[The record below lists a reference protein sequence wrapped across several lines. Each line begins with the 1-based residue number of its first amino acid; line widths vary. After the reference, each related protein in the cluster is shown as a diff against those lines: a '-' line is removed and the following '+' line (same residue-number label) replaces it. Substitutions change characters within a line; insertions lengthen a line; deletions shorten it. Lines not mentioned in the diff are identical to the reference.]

1 MIELIH
7 LQKLYDDTIAV
18 KDVTVS
24 IPAGVVCGLVGPNG
38 AGKTTTLRCMAGLLP
53 ATAGEIRISGFSPD
67 SDPVRHKRTIAYV
80 PDDPPLFD
88 DLTVGEHLDFIARLY
103 QIEDHRRTAID
114 LLERFELLNKYDSM
128 VTSLSRGMRQKLAVA
143 CAYLIQPQVLLL
155 DEPLTGLDPPGIRVL
170 LESVREFV
178 RKGRTVII
186 SSHLLA
192 MIGDV
197 CDQVWLLQNG
207 LVRYHGSTAGLR
219 NEFPA
224 TNSLEEAFFAAMK
237 PIAKTGDDSPGDTVV
252 MAAPPSFESVSTE
265 ATSVGAPLDPL
276 PTNTVPPTSVSNV
289 P

>member
-1 MIELIH
+1 MIKLNH

-53 ATAGEIRISGFSPD
+53 ATAGEIQINGISPET
-67 SDPVRHKRTIAYV
+67 DPVRLKRTIAYV

-88 DLTVGEHLDFIARLY
+88 DLTVGEHLDFVARLY
-103 QIEDHRRTAID
+103 HIDDHRRTAID
-114 LLERFELLNKYDSM
+114 LLEQFELLAKYDAT

-155 DEPLTGLDPPGIRVL
+155 DEPLTGLDPPGIRIL
-170 LESVREFV
+170 LDSVRQFV
-178 RKGRTVII
+178 RGGKTAII

-192 MIGDV
+192 MISDV

-207 LVRYHGSTAGLR
+207 LVRYHGTTSGLR
-219 NEFPA
+219 KEFPN
-224 TNSLEEAFFAAMK
+224 TESLEEAFFAAMDLS
-237 PIAKTGDDSPGDTVV
+237 ANESASSAEDEDESTVV
-252 MAAPPSFESVSTE
+252 MPAAQTGVAMPL
-265 ATSVGAPLDPL
+265 TSP
-276 PTNTVPPTSVSNV
+276 TVPASPTTVS
-289 P
+289 

>member
-1 MIELIH
+1 MIELTH

-24 IPAGVVCGLVGPNG
+24 IPAGVICGLVGPNG

-53 ATAGEIRISGFSPD
+53 ATAGEIRINGFSPD

-88 DLTVGEHLDFIARLY
+88 DLTVGEHLDFVARLY

-114 LLERFELLNKYDSM
+114 LLERFELLGKYDAM

-170 LESVREFV
+170 LQSVREFV
-178 RKGRTVII
+178 RSGRTAIV

-207 LVRYHGSTAGLR
+207 LVRYHGTTTGLR
-219 NEFPA
+219 QEFPE

-237 PIAKTGDDSPGDTVV
+237 PVVKSDAGIDESTVV
-252 MAAPPSFESVSTE
+252 MPGVPNLEP
-265 ATSVGAPLDPL
+265 TSMGAPLDQVTANSVASTV
-276 PTNTVPPTSVSNV
+276 TNIS
-289 P
+289 

>member
-53 ATAGEIRISGFSPD
+53 ATAGEIRINGFSPD

-114 LLERFELLNKYDSM
+114 LLERFELLSKYDAM

-178 RKGRTVII
+178 RSGRTVIV

-207 LVRYHGSTAGLR
+207 LVRYHGTTAGLR
-219 NEFPA
+219 NEFPE

-237 PIAKTGDDSPGDTVV
+237 PAAKAEANHADDTQV
-252 MAAPPSFESVSTE
+252 MAAPPSFQMPNLEPK
-265 ATSVGAPLDPL
+265 SVGAPIRPV
-276 PTNTVPPTSVSNV
+276 PTSTVPPSSVTNV
-289 P
+289 S

>member
-1 MIELIH
+1 MIELTH
-7 LQKLYDDTIAV
+7 LQKLYDDTIAD

-24 IPAGVVCGLVGPNG
+24 IPAGVICGLVGPNG

-53 ATAGEIRISGFSPD
+53 ATAGEIRINGFSPD
-67 SDPVRHKRTIAYV
+67 SDPVHHKRTIAYV

-88 DLTVGEHLDFIARLY
+88 DLTVGEHLDFVARLY

-114 LLERFELLNKYDSM
+114 LLERFELLGKYDAM

-143 CAYLIQPQVLLL
+143 CAYLIRPQVLLL

-170 LESVREFV
+170 LQSVREFV
-178 RKGRTVII
+178 RTGRTAII

-207 LVRYHGSTAGLR
+207 LVRYHGTTTGLR
-219 NEFPA
+219 KHYPE

-237 PIAKTGDDSPGDTVV
+237 PVSTTAAGGADKTQIMS
-252 MAAPPSFESVSTE
+252 APPVFESPSG
-265 ATSVGAPLDPL
+265 GAPLDHVSANVAA
-276 PTNTVPPTSVSNV
+276 TTSVTNV
-289 P
+289 S